1 MTRMLVVVVAVII
14 SVSAVWAAGC
24 GATSACQDLYYK
36 LCECE
41 ADKKSKD
48 DCMAAVDKATF
59 TADEDAA
66 CSEKKTSCTC
76 DVLKNPEQAKTSCPE
91 NADIAGG

>member
-1 MTRMLVVVVAVII
+1 MTRMLVGAVAAVILAGAI
-14 SVSAVWAAGC
+14 WAAGC
-24 GATSACQDLYYK
+24 GGTSACQDLYYK

-41 ADKKSKD
+41 EKPADVESCKKG
-48 DCMAAVDKATF
+48 VDQATF

-76 DVLKNPEQAKTSCPE
+76 EVLKNPEQAKTNCPE